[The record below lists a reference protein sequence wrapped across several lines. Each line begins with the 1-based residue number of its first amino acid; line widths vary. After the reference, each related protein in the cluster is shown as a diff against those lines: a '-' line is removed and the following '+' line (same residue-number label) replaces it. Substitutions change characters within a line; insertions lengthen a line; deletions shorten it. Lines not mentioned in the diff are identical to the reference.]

1 MYQQKLFQWE
11 IGSIMKSK
19 EIVLMAFGESKADAI
34 KGMIEGPVTN
44 HLPASVLQNHDNVVV
59 IIDEEAASKF
69 VIFNSRLK
77 RL

>member
-1 MYQQKLFQWE
+1 
-11 IGSIMKSK
+11 MKSK

-59 IIDEEAASKF
+59 IIDEEAASK
-69 VIFNSRLK
+69 L
-77 RL
+77 